1 MNTWELVP
9 LGNWAFGQIL
19 TPFKIKILFN
29 KIWIY
34 WCSHVIH
41 SFFDGIPQIMDFVVG
56 V

>member
-19 TPFKIKILFN
+19 LLKSKFYLTKSG
-29 KIWIY
+29 IY